1 MKRMKS
7 FRLADSVIYMI
18 EELVKKIGIN
28 KTAIIE
34 LAILEYYKKH
44 K

>member
-1 MKRMKS
+1 MKTMKS

-18 EELVKKIGIN
+18 EELVKKLDVN

-34 LAILEYYKKH
+34 LAILEYYKNQK
-44 K
+44 